1 MSRQA
6 QIPGAAQSRP
16 RFFRRFLAL
25 PALLLFVGFC
35 FVRIAGSS
43 PNGPIVAINFQTIST
58 NIVGTGKVAVF
69 ELRNLR
75 RSPVEIDSF
84 CVWELAGGKD
94 AQPAAIANRPMPAAV
109 IVERS
114 GTTSIH
120 LELPRQWP
128 ARAQFICRER
138 RSIDRIR
145 ALLPSPLKNLL
156 SGPRREPVFS
166 DWVIAPPPEMLR

>member
-1 MSRQA
+1 MSKQA
-6 QIPGAAQSRP
+6 QISGSTQSRP

-25 PALLLFVGFC
+25 LTFLLVATFC
-35 FVRIAGSS
+35 FVRIAGSTS
-43 PNGPIVAINFQTIST
+43 NGPIVAINFQTITT
-58 NIVGTGKVAVF
+58 NVAGTEKVAVF

-75 RSPVEIDSF
+75 GSPVEIDSF

-94 AQPAAIANRPMPAAV
+94 AQPAAIANRPQAV
-109 IVERS
+109 VIIERS
-114 GTTSIH
+114 RTTSIH

-145 ALLPSPLKNLL
+145 ATLPSPLKNLI
-156 SGPRREPVFS
+156 SSSRREPIFS
-166 DWVIAPPPEMLR
+166 DWVTAPQSETQR